1 MRQRYE
7 IFESLKSSFLSTQNS
22 ISQILPG
29 TIINSLLYA
38 NSVELSL
45 AFDDID
51 ALKDSMYIDSAS
63 GANLDFLIRGFAQI
77 SRIPEKN
84 SIGYVL
90 VELGTTLTSEN
101 VDSLNFSFS
110 QYNQFGNVNTSYPN
124 IVVFS
129 VNNKNGGSSN
139 YTIVSPLNFSFQ
151 DRDFLT
157 SSLSGT
163 QQVLASYKEY
173 IKVLYNKYKKPI
185 KYLILPIASVNGGS
199 LTNVPSGSINA
210 AINLGVPCTVTNPF
224 MFASDARKAYMYLKD
239 ASVSTDVIMA
249 DIDGIVNG
257 GNDSYGL
264 ENFSYISGGS
274 DVESD
279 ESYRSRYYNYLNS
292 LSKGTVEAIRTAV
305 ASQFPNFTFS
315 LVETPILGSLDVYVD
330 TNYVLSRPVLQRVQ
344 NAIAEVKPVGIAI
357 NVKPTKNIFVS
368 AVTDIVSEN
377 FNEDVSIY
385 RENLNDII
393 NSKQLKETLTY
404 EELLTTSSN
413 IIGSK
418 KDNVFYGEFLNAP
431 VFNMYKE
438 TFQKL
443 YAKFGIISTLA
454 TNTPDYWKHTTYFDV
469 YNYITTKEDSVYLAY
484 SDSNIKYPLIGL
496 IKKALVFTEQEKT
509 NLGTFE
515 LELVNLI
522 QSTCI
527 STKPSQCLAK
537 IISNSNSYNES
548 IVDPPPYN
556 SIKNLPRLSI
566 SLKTLSNIVSP
577 EYANYYKVK
586 LLTIPFIRKE
596 TEDVAIPLIRKIISN
611 DVVYFSYD
619 DLTEAQ
625 LDALEK
631 IKLMRDVS
639 FSGTL
644 YTSASVVGARPLER

>member
-22 ISQILPG
+22 LNQILPG

-38 NSVELSL
+38 NSVELAL

-63 GANLDFLIRGFAQI
+63 GVNLDFLIRGFSQI

-84 SIGYVL
+84 SVGYVL
-90 VELGTTLTSEN
+90 IELGNTLTSEN

-110 QYNQFGNVNTSYPN
+110 QYTEFGTVNTSYPN
-124 IVVFS
+124 VVVFS

-139 YTIVSPLNFSFQ
+139 YTLVNPLNFSFQ
-151 DRDFLT
+151 DRDFST
-157 SSLSGT
+157 SSLTAS
-163 QQVLASYKEY
+163 QQVLSSYKEY

-185 KYLILPIASVNGGS
+185 KYLVLPIASIAGGS
-199 LTNVPSGSINA
+199 STNVPSGSIDA

-224 MFASDARKAYMYLKD
+224 LFSSDARKAYLYLKD
-239 ASVSTDVIMA
+239 NSVVTDVIMA
-249 DIDGIVNG
+249 DIDGIING

-292 LSKGTVEAIRTAV
+292 LSKGTVEAIRTAIS
-305 ASQFPNFTFS
+305 SQFPNFSFS

-357 NVKPTKNIFVS
+357 NVKPTKTIFVS
-368 AVTDIVSEN
+368 AVTDLVSES
-377 FNEDVSIY
+377 FNEDVSVF

-393 NSKQLKETLTY
+393 GAKELQQSLTY

-413 IIGSK
+413 IITSK
-418 KDNVFYGEFLNAP
+418 KDNVFYGEFLNASL
-431 VFNMYKE
+431 FNMYKE

-443 YAKFGIISTLA
+443 YAKFGITAENITESST
-454 TNTPDYWKHTTYFDV
+454 YWKNTTYFDV
-469 YNYITTKEDSVYLAY
+469 YNSISTKENSVYLAY
-484 SDSNIKYPLIGL
+484 SGSNIKYPLIGL
-496 IKKALVFTEQEKT
+496 IRKALAFTEQEKT
-509 NLGTFE
+509 SLNTFD

-522 QSTCI
+522 QSSCI
-527 STKPSQCLAK
+527 TTKPSQCLAK
-537 IISNSNSYNES
+537 IIPNSNSYNES
-548 IVDPPPYN
+548 SIEPPAYN
-556 SIKNLPRLSI
+556 SIVNFPKLSI
-566 SLKTLSNIVSP
+566 SLGTLSRIVGP
-577 EYANYYKVK
+577 EYANYYKIK
-586 LLTIPFIRKE
+586 LLTIPFIRQE
-596 TEDVAIPLIRKIISN
+596 TEENAIPLIRKIISN
-611 DVVYFSYD
+611 DVVYFAYD
-619 DLTEAQ
+619 DLTEAT
-625 LDALEK
+625 LTSLEK
-631 IKLMRDVS
+631 IKLMRDVN
-639 FSGTL
+639 FSGTI
-644 YTSASVVGARPLER
+644 YTSSSVVGARPLER